1 MESISQTIEPRDAK
15 SGLVNV
21 IVDTPRGGRNK
32 FRFDETLDCFKLS
45 RILPAAHSFPCD
57 FGSSKADGR

>member
-1 MESISQTIEPRDAK
+1 MKSILHTIEPRDAK

-21 IVDTPRGGRNK
+21 IVDTPRGSRNE
-32 FRFDETLDCFKLS
+32 FRFDETPGCFKLS
-45 RILPAAHSFPCD
+45 RILPAAHSCPCR